1 MKLHPPHATDGSIL
15 LRMKRIGLEA
25 GKSFNFDSLDAELQ
39 KALMEGARVGLEQI
53 KKLPVTRP
61 WTFSNGWL
69 TLTVGIGVY
78 GNDYIGRAYIAMAGI
93 GANQPEDA
101 IYPLNVSDGDGKPL
115 MGENRYV
122 MHFDKDKLPPIDAF
136 WSVTMYDAEGFPIL
150 NAINRYA
157 IGDRDALHYNQDG
170 SLDIYLQHK
179 SPGKDKESN
188 WLPSPKA
195 GQLGVTMRLYAP
207 KPQALSGEWSPPA
220 VVRIP

>member
-101 IYPLNVSDGDGKPL
+101 IYPLNFSDGDGKPL

-170 SLDIYLQHK
+170 SLLESWLCRIWLRSFFWRRPRVS
-179 SPGKDKESN
+179 SPRPGHYCCFYSF
-188 WLPSPKA
+188 
-195 GQLGVTMRLYAP
+195 LYDPCFTICCKRRVMANC
-207 KPQALSGEWSPPA
+207 
-220 VVRIP
+220 